1 MSTLSFDQVLQAA
14 EQLTP
19 QEQDALIAHLRA
31 RGGASPSERDIALR
45 EKIKAEFAR
54 RKAAGA
60 FDNLESLKGKFA
72 RPGALPPDADE
83 VESYLRSLSSEW
95 EEDLDDLAN

>member
-1 MSTLSFDQVLQAA
+1 MSTKSFDQVLHAA

-31 RGGASPSERDIALR
+31 RSQVSPSERSARLR
-45 EKIKAEFAR
+45 EEIRAEFAR

-72 RPGALPPDADE
+72 RPGAPADADE
-83 VESYLRSLSSEW
+83 VESYLRSLSTDW
-95 EEDLDDLAN
+95 EKDLDDLAG

>member
-1 MSTLSFDQVLQAA
+1 MMSFDQILRAA

-31 RGGASPSERDIALR
+31 RDEISPSERGTALR
-45 EKIKAEFAR
+45 GQIGAEFAR

-60 FDNLESLKGKFA
+60 FANLESLKGKFA
-72 RPGALPPDADE
+72 RPGALPDADE
-83 VESYLRSLSSEW
+83 VEAYLRGLSSEW
-95 EEDLDDLAN
+95 EEDLDDLVN

>member
-1 MSTLSFDQVLQAA
+1 MSTMSFDQILHAA

-31 RGGASPSERDIALR
+31 RSEASSSARGALLR
-45 EKIKAEFAR
+45 ERIGAEFTR

-72 RPGALPPDADE
+72 RPGAPADADE
-83 VESYLRSLSSEW
+83 VESYLRSLSTEW
-95 EEDLDDLAN
+95 EEDLDDLAS

>member
-1 MSTLSFDQVLQAA
+1 MSPLSFDQVLRAA

-19 QEQDALIAHLRA
+19 QEQDTLIAYLRA
-31 RGGASPSERDIALR
+31 RGGTLPSGRDMALH
-45 EKIKAEFAR
+45 EKIGTEFAR

-60 FDNLESLKGKFA
+60 FDSLESLKGKFA
-72 RPGALPPDADE
+72 RPGALPDADE

-95 EEDLDDLAN
+95 EEDLGDLAN